1 MARSNSVYKETFNL
15 GLDLVAGLGVNANLP
30 PETALAA
37 RWKTSRTTVRAV
49 LERFDR
55 IGLIA
60 WEGRQKRV
68 LRQPRPDEYFGAE
81 EVKPTGKKVEAAF
94 MTYILD
100 GDLAPGTILRESE
113 LVREFGVS
121 TSALREYL
129 IRFSRFGLI
138 RKEPNR
144 HWVLVGFTR
153 DFAVELFDV
162 REMFEMR
169 AFRRFA
175 SEPLSADDRTT
186 LDQLQEEHLALIAD
200 IDNDFLSF
208 PRLDERFHEMF
219 LSRMNNRFA
228 DDFFELVSLI
238 FHYHYRWRKVDERDR
253 NLAAAREH
261 LRVIRALRAG
271 NQAVAERAFA
281 QHLQTAR
288 KTLLKS
294 VTWS

>member
-1 MARSNSVYKETFNL
+1 M
-15 GLDLVAGLGVNANLP
+15 
-30 PETALAA
+30 
-37 RWKTSRTTVRAV
+37 
-49 LERFDR
+49 
-55 IGLIA
+55 
-60 WEGRQKRV
+60 
-68 LRQPRPDEYFGAE
+68 
-81 EVKPTGKKVEAAF
+81 
-94 MTYILD
+94 
-100 GDLAPGTILRESE
+100 
-113 LVREFGVS
+113 
-121 TSALREYL
+121 
-129 IRFSRFGLI
+129 
-138 RKEPNR
+138 
-144 HWVLVGFTR
+144 VGFTR

-175 SEPLSADDRTT
+175 SEPLSADDRTR